1 MPPTALV
8 PCSLRKEI
16 VKKDFLLLE
25 ISPGLPLGDPLSADL
40 DPGLAES
47 LDHVHGVD
55 SAKSGSLSSV
65 GVRSKLLTLSLVIAT
80 LGLELDSTARHD
92 SSREHVA
99 FKLLL
104 CDAMPDDTTVSK
116 RLISLPAR

>member
-1 MPPTALV
+1 MQKTAHALPANESGPISSHSACVNTLRLCVKHLSDIHRQKVACLV
-8 PCSLRKEI
+8 VS
-16 VKKDFLLLE
+16 
-25 ISPGLPLGDPLSADL
+25 
-40 DPGLAES
+40 
-47 LDHVHGVD
+47 
-55 SAKSGSLSSV
+55 
-65 GVRSKLLTLSLVIAT
+65 T

-116 RLISLPAR
+116 RLISLPDC